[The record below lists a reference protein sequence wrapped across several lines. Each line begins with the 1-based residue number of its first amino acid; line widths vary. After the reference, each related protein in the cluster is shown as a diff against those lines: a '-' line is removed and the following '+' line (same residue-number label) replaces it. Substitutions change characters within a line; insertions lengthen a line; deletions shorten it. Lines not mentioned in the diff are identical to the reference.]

1 MERWLPTEM
10 RGPVARVS
18 CDYVQTS
25 LEGRRRCDLCETG
38 WMDET
43 ACYRHFYG
51 TRHARQYDQLLV
63 AQCRAMQKKSAAAL
77 RDSRHGLVAGIEQN
91 FGYLGGSHRTMMRK
105 RLYRFVTSTR
115 AATHAD
121 IILRPF
127 AALVQDEIRCLL
139 CLAATRSLVLAGQP
153 GASMAELRCDETQRT
168 AHRIHVASVT
178 GGHTIATH
186 VMSFLIV
193 AVSGSIT
200 CCVTDQAA
208 SAHSQVL
215 LASPT
220 LTTVDPMCSHAFFL
234 DSVLNAYPL
243 SAQATTSCNVF
254 VHIM

>member
-1 MERWLPTEM
+1 MVKRI
-10 RGPVARVS
+10 
-18 CDYVQTS
+18 
-25 LEGRRRCDLCETG
+25 RRCDLCETG
-38 WMDET
+38 WMEES
-43 ACYRHFYG
+43 ACNRHFYG

-63 AQCRAMQKKSAAAL
+63 AQCRAMQKKSATAL

-91 FGYLGGSHRTMMRK
+91 FDYLGGSKISVTMMRE

-115 AATHAD
+115 ATTHAD
-121 IILRPF
+121 VILRPF
-127 AALVQDEIRCLL
+127 AALVQDEIRYLL

-153 GASMAELRCDETQRT
+153 GASMAELRCDQTQCI

-200 CCVTDQAA
+200 CCVTDQTA
-208 SAHSQVL
+208 SAHSQML
-215 LASPT
+215 LASPS
-220 LTTVDPMCSHAFFL
+220 LTSVDPMCSHAFFL

-243 SAQATTSCNVF
+243 SALATTSCNVF